1 VSRLFTF
8 SFDDGYQSWAP
19 AAKCLEAAG
28 WRGTFNVTLRSMVN
42 SRDVRRKGMFPI
54 SDTLTW
60 GEIEALQAAGHEIA
74 SHGTCHVDLSA
85 ATDGDL
91 WLELSAS
98 REVFRRRGVNVTS
111 YACPFNAAPERAQTY
126 ALSHGYRAFRGCPG
140 INEAPVDGRI
150 YHAQDPYRAL
160 DSIAPGR
167 WIVSIWHDVEMAGFA
182 AYIKLVQAIK
192 GVQVVT
198 VREAMRHAR

>member
-1 VSRLFTF
+1 MKLFTF
-8 SFDDGYQSWAP
+8 SFDDGYQSWP
-19 AAKCLEAAG
+19 AAAAALEAAG
-28 WRGTFNVTLRSMVN
+28 WRGTFNVVLRSMVN

-60 GEIEALQAAGHEIA
+60 AEVEALQADGHEIA

-140 INEAPVDGRI
+140 VNELPVNGRV
-150 YHAQDPYRAL
+150 YHAQDPTRAL
-160 DSIAPGR
+160 ASIGDDR
-167 WIVSIWHDVEMAGFA
+167 WVVAIWHDVEMAGFA
-182 AYIKLVQAIK
+182 AYVKHLGTIDGLR
-192 GVQVVT
+192 VVT